1 MYKAILF
8 TAVLVFTFGLFSRL
22 SDRSPITGPMIFVSM
37 GLLLGPLGL
46 DLFQSKLDSELVQ
59 TIATVTLVVILFTD
73 ASTINLRDLVKEYK
87 IPLRLLFVGLPLTM
101 GLGLLAAVPL
111 FGGMSLWLLAM
122 MAFILSPT
130 DAALGQ
136 AVVNS
141 DKVPQD
147 IRESISVES
156 GLNDGIA
163 LPPIL
168 ACMAA
173 VAATAGNAMDAGYWL
188 TYALKQLTLGPI
200 IGALVGWLGGRGW
213 WKRHR
218 KRDG

>member
-1 MYKAILF
+1 MDKAVLF
-8 TAVLVFTFGLFSRL
+8 TALLVFAFGLFSRL
-22 SDRSPITGPMIFVSM
+22 SDRSPVTGPMIFVSM

-59 TIATVTLVVILFTD
+59 IIATVTLVVILFTD
-73 ASTINLRDLVKEYK
+73 ASTINLRDLVKEYN
-87 IPLRLLFVGLPLTM
+87 IPLRLLLIGLPLTM
-101 GLGLLAAVPL
+101 VLGLLVAVP
-111 FGGMSLWLLAM
+111 FFKGTSLWLLAM

-141 DKVPQD
+141 DKVPKD

-173 VAATAGNAMDAGYWL
+173 VAASEGNGMENGLLGDLCPQAAHLGSRCRGAGGMARGQ
-188 TYALKQLTLGPI
+188 T
-200 IGALVGWLGGRGW
+200 GGKGF
-213 WKRHR
+213 
-218 KRDG
+218 